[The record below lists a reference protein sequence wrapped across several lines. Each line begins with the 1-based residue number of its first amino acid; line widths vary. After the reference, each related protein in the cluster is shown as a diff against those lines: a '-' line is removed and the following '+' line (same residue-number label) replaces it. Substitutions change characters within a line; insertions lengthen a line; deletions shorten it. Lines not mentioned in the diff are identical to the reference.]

1 MHPMYQKEIR
11 LFNNNYLF
19 NILFNIL
26 FKMYLQAI

>member
-19 NILFNIL
+19 NILFN
-26 FKMYLQAI
+26 MYLQAI